1 MELWQLMS
9 WVQSDHHVVN
19 FLTWGFGIC
28 ETAHRIWLK
37 ILSTALEK
45 DLTMLNEH
53 YHYLVSLTVFLFS
66 FVSEFSHFS
75 D

>member
-1 MELWQLMS
+1 MS
-9 WVQSDHHVVN
+9 WVESGHHAVN
-19 FLTWGFGIC
+19 FLTWTFNIYK
-28 ETAHRIWLK
+28 TAHRIWLR

-53 YHYLVSLTVFLFS
+53 YYYLVSLTVFLFS
-66 FVSEFSHFS
+66 FVSEFSHFA